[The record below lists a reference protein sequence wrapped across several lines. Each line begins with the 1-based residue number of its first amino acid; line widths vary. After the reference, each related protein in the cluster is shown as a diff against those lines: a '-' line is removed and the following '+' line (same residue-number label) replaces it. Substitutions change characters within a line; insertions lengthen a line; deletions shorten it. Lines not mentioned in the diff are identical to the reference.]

1 MRFLPLLPILLLA
14 ISGCCLH
21 AGAPERPQPVVA
33 GYSQDV
39 EVDSERGRIRITE
52 LTRGLENPWSLALLP
67 DGNMLVSERPG
78 RLLKL
83 DAKGNLLAQIEGLPT
98 IFVDGQAGL
107 LDVVPAPDFAS
118 SKLVYLSFAKPNLRG
133 NLAGT
138 AVFRARL
145 EGNALV
151 DGKVIYEQEPK
162 LSSGTHVGSRLVFD
176 GRGHLFVTQGEN
188 NKRPTAQDLDKLQ
201 GKLVRLN
208 LDGSIPADNPFVGR
222 EGVRPEI
229 WSYGHR
235 NMQGGALNPWSG
247 QVWTSEHGPKG
258 GDEINIPEAGK
269 NYGWPIIT
277 YGINYNGEAIPEAS
291 GTSAPGME
299 QPHHYWKVSPALS
312 GMAFH
317 DNAEVPGWKGN
328 LFLGSLAQTCLIRL
342 ELDGDR
348 IVHEERLLSDRGER
362 IRDVRVGSGGDVYV
376 LTDAPNGKLL
386 RISLMPAKADAN
398 PQPD

>member
-14 ISGCCLH
+14 ISGCRLH

-67 DGNMLVSERPG
+67 DGDMLVSERPG

-277 YGINYNGEAIPEAS
+277 YGINYNGER
-291 GTSAPGME
+291 
-299 QPHHYWKVSPALS
+299 KV
-312 GMAFH
+312 
-317 DNAEVPGWKGN
+317 
-328 LFLGSLAQTCLIRL
+328 
-342 ELDGDR
+342 
-348 IVHEERLLSDRGER
+348 
-362 IRDVRVGSGGDVYV
+362 
-376 LTDAPNGKLL
+376 
-386 RISLMPAKADAN
+386 
-398 PQPD
+398 

>member
-14 ISGCCLH
+14 ISGCRLH

-67 DGNMLVSERPG
+67 DGDMLVSERPG

-162 LSSGTHVGSRLVFD
+162 LS
-176 GRGHLFVTQGEN
+176 RGHLFVTQGEN

-277 YGINYNGEAIPEAS
+277 YGINYNGEVIPEAS